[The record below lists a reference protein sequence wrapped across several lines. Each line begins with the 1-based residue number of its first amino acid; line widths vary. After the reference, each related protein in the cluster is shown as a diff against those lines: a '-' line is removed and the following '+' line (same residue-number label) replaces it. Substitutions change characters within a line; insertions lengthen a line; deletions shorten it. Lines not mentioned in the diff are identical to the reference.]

1 MLTNDINFLRDQ
13 VSPVFQHFNNTK
25 LLFIQCGR
33 HKEIRPGLYCRA
45 AGYTVFKS
53 GLFFFKVMLTR
64 FPEQHFL
71 AVEHLWTLV
80 ELFSYHNNRGQISLL
95 DTCWCSCFLNYSV
108 LAASSAAAS
117 IYFPFPPSHLWV
129 QRRPSSIW
137 LCCLAYSQRQTEGRA
152 GSCVGNQRTGIW
164 NTQTHTGESFSCV
177 STGQQFTV
185 KCFDNFILGFGVE
198 LTQNNTNH
206 RVQNKLDNCAL
217 TLKPCVILV
226 CFFPSP
232 TTPPFSL
239 CETSEWLFF
248 SLR

>member
-1 MLTNDINFLRDQ
+1 M
-13 VSPVFQHFNNTK
+13 
-25 LLFIQCGR
+25 
-33 HKEIRPGLYCRA
+33 
-45 AGYTVFKS
+45 
-53 GLFFFKVMLTR
+53 FF
-64 FPEQHFL
+64 
-71 AVEHLWTLV
+71 
-80 ELFSYHNNRGQISLL
+80 
-95 DTCWCSCFLNYSV
+95 FLNYS
-108 LAASSAAAS
+108 ASSAAAS

-226 CFFPSP
+226 CFFFESNN
-232 TTPPFSL
+232 TTL
-239 CETSEWLFF
+239 LTLWNQWMTFF
-248 SLR
+248 LLEVKHFRANYYCSWSYSHK